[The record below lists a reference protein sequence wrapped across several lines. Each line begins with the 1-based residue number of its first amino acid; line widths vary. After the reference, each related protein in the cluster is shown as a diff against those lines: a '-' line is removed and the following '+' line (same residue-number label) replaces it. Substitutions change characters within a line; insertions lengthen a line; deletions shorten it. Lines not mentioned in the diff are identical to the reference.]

1 MTSWAQNWQYEYYNK
16 TLSKIILYWLVIGK
30 KLEKNMW
37 NLWISRFIIQTLYGK
52 VFAGQAGGP
61 EFPSLV
67 STETQMW
74 KCTFLFLEQTVRNK
88 QIKGTLKILQAT

>member
-1 MTSWAQNWQYEYYNK
+1 MI
-16 TLSKIILYWLVIGK
+16 SK
-30 KLEKNMW
+30 
-37 NLWISRFIIQTLYGK
+37 FIIQTLYVK

-74 KCTFLFLEQTVRNK
+74 KYTFLFLEQTVRSK
-88 QIKGTLKILQAT
+88 QINGTLEILQDT